1 MSRLH
6 TLRDQEQVIQ
16 FVTHEIVELST
27 CAINYLGTNESGIDV
42 NQHAKSGAK
51 RQQLPSVGNID
62 ILWDHKSIIML
73 VVFCIDLSEMDSD
86 IMSSPDILSDE
97 GTEDEGIGR
106 NDRKHRGIIQSQ
118 AEGNKETMC
127 VHQVI
132 NSVYMSFQ
140 LWYDVLLY
148 NFRVCQC

>member
-1 MSRLH
+1 MSNSCWIIEWSQTVYRLRLILNESSLMSRLH

-42 NQHAKSGAK
+42 NQHTKSGAK

-62 ILWDHKSIIML
+62 SFYILWDHKSIIML
-73 VVFCIDLSEMDSD
+73 VVFCIDLSEMGSD

-97 GTEDEGIGR
+97 GTEDEGIGEESMTE
-106 NDRKHRGIIQSQ
+106 NI
-118 AEGNKETMC
+118 E
-127 VHQVI
+127 V
-132 NSVYMSFQ
+132 
-140 LWYDVLLY
+140 
-148 NFRVCQC
+148 